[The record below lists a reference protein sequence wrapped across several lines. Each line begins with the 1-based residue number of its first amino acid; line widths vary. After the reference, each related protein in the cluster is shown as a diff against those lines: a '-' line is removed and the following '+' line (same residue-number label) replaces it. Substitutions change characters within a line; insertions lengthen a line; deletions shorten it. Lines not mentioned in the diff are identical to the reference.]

1 MMSLALVLPAV
12 WSIQGEGHPLGHG
25 LPPAVL
31 QMNAKRASLSH
42 HCQIAAACDRFEVLS
57 VSIRPD
63 SPFLAN
69 LELPIALL
77 HRIAEKYCTGLNAE
91 LWEKCKLWHG
101 KLILYNHHP
110 GCCEGF
116 ALKGRCS
123 CRAEAH

>member
-77 HRIAEKYCTGLNAE
+77 HIIAENYCTALNADRR
-91 LWEKCKLWHG
+91 
-101 KLILYNHHP
+101 N
-110 GCCEGF
+110 
-116 ALKGRCS
+116 AS
-123 CRAEAH
+123 CGMKSLSFTIIIKDIAKSLL